1 MKNSE
6 VFFILMGIDLVMFAH
21 VLFQEV
27 IIMESLFYL
36 MLIFWAL
43 TIGAIISLFREG
55 ELFWKI
61 VAKLLKNNYNY
72 YILNR

>member
-6 VFFILMGIDLVMFAH
+6 TFSNSSTFFILMGIDLIMIAFVI
-21 VLFQEV
+21 FQDV

-36 MLIFWAL
+36 TVIFWIL
-43 TIGAIISLFREG
+43 TIGAIISLFKEG

-61 VAKLLKNNYNY
+61 VAKLL
-72 YILNR
+72 

>member
-6 VFFILMGIDLVMFAH
+6 TFSNSSTFFTLMGIDLVMFAH
-21 VLFQEV
+21 VLFQDV

-36 MLIFWAL
+36 AMIFWAL

-55 ELFWKI
+55 ELF
-61 VAKLLKNNYNY
+61 
-72 YILNR
+72 

>member
-6 VFFILMGIDLVMFAH
+6 TFSNSSTFFVLMGIDLVMFAH
-21 VLFQEV
+21 VLFQDV

-36 MLIFWAL
+36 AVIFWAL

-55 ELFWKI
+55 ELF
-61 VAKLLKNNYNY
+61 
-72 YILNR
+72 

>member
-6 VFFILMGIDLVMFAH
+6 VFFLLMGIDLVMFAH
-21 VLFQEV
+21 VLFQDV

-55 ELFWKI
+55 ELF
-61 VAKLLKNNYNY
+61 
-72 YILNR
+72 

>member
-6 VFFILMGIDLVMFAH
+6 VFFTLMGIDLVMFAH
-21 VLFQEV
+21 VLFQDV

-36 MLIFWAL
+36 AVIFWAL

-55 ELFWKI
+55 ELF
-61 VAKLLKNNYNY
+61 
-72 YILNR
+72 